1 MVDLNDLVNAWLGI
15 VFDYVR
21 SLVNYKI
28 VDGVNFF
35 AVLMAIGVFSII
47 VHFFFVKIASF
58 GNGGAIYPARVRY
71 SVPGFIRGRKR

>member
-1 MVDLNDLVNAWLGI
+1 MVDLNDLLSSWLNL

-47 VHFFFVKIASF
+47 VHFFFVKIVSF
-58 GNGGAIYPARVRY
+58 GNSGPVKPVETKHKIVVR
-71 SVPGFIRGRKR
+71 GFR